1 MANIDGKNY
10 AKEFSNIPSEAA
22 DIGEYGGRKKIIFDE
37 FSGAAGLDTV
47 NFGKIPPGAR
57 ILALSEIGG
66 GTAPTFSHSV
76 GDKIG
81 ASGEILIC
89 TLDADAA
96 ATGMIWIEYILD

>member
-1 MANIDGKNY
+1 MV
-10 AKEFSNIPSEAA
+10 EERRSSLMSSLE
-22 DIGEYGGRKKIIFDE
+22 
-37 FSGAAGLDTV
+37 LL
-47 NFGKIPPGAR
+47 PPGAR
-57 ILALSEIGG
+57 ILAISEIGG

-81 ASGEILIC
+81 ASSEILIC